1 MEGGAPSAGA
11 FGSAAKIS
19 CRRLNVRYGGFS
31 ALNNID
37 LEISDPGVTALIGPS
52 GAGKSTLLRCLN
64 RMNDSIS
71 GCEVSGCVEVN
82 GCDIYA
88 PAHDPVLARAM
99 TGMICDRPNPYPKS
113 IYENVAYGL
122 RIHGKVATRSEE
134 YTVVEKALRGVGLW
148 MDVCRRLHRPAS
160 ELSLGQQQ
168 KLCLARVLAIDP
180 DIVLMDEPCAAL
192 DPVSTAEIE
201 ALIESLTSRYTI
213 ILVTQSLQQAAR
225 VSKTTA
231 FLQQGRLIEAEDY
244 FNRALLKNP
253 DAAITWLARG
263 ITRSQQAKAESAQ
276 QDIAY
281 AATLFDQQGDIATAL
296 ELRNQLKKLE
306 QKEQQ
311 KAGNGYGS
319 GLLRTAGELFQQL
332 APLAM
337 KFFVPTPF

>member
-1 MEGGAPSAGA
+1 MEGGSPSAGA

-231 FLQQGRLIEAEDY
+231 FLQQGRLIESGPTAQI
-244 FNRALLKNP
+244 FTSP
-253 DAAITWLARG
+253 
-263 ITRSQQAKAESAQ
+263 RSRLTERFVTGRESH
-276 QDIAY
+276 DDPRR
-281 AATLFDQQGDIATAL
+281 L
-296 ELRNQLKKLE
+296 
-306 QKEQQ
+306 
-311 KAGNGYGS
+311 S
-319 GLLRTAGELFQQL
+319 
-332 APLAM
+332 
-337 KFFVPTPF
+337 